1 VGTVVWLP
9 HQVELVARAKGW
21 LEAPMTWREG
31 RIPAFFTLAG
41 VYLYSRLTTDT
52 PPSGWPVCFVCVVFT
67 IVWLQG
73 VAAIQG
79 AVNELAIG
87 NEGEAQRRAE
97 GLGQPVVDT
106 PPTAVP
112 VAAPAGGAE

>member
-1 VGTVVWLP
+1 MWLP

-21 LEAPMTWREG
+21 LQAPITWKEG
-31 RIPAFFTLAG
+31 RIPAAFTLAG

-52 PPSGWPVCFVCVVFT
+52 PPNGWPVCFVAVVFT
-67 IVWLQG
+67 IVWLQAVVG
-73 VAAIQG
+73 IQG

-97 GLGQPVVDT
+97 GLGQPPIDVDT
-106 PPTAVP
+106 AVAP
-112 VAAPAGGAE
+112 VAAPVGGAE